1 MSAHPHALYLQE
13 ATRRFVSHGRFA
25 PTTTAT
31 GGEKTHTHGAAKW
44 LFAVEDVGVDGAFD
58 RDTATGALPIAHRV
72 ARPANIP
79 AIVIYR
85 QEVRPMYAISAVG
98 APLQSTIARLR

>member
-31 GGEKTHTHGAAKW
+31 GGGMTYLSGSAPAAG
-44 LFAVEDVGVDGAFD
+44 EDVGV
-58 RDTATGALPIAHRV
+58 TG
-72 ARPANIP
+72 
-79 AIVIYR
+79 
-85 QEVRPMYAISAVG
+85 
-98 APLQSTIARLR
+98 